1 MSHVT
6 KISGN
11 DIKDKWLRETMNSSL
26 KRSISEIN
34 NKIENLRIAIMAIGQ
49 VVLGL
54 CDTIEHLSRVNAVK
68 EKYYETFYNNTAS
81 IPDNSGYNYYKGALD
96 NLATVLLNLAETNF
110 SDEYRNGGT
119 ARGGDPSQRWSNAKT
134 TCIGTN
140 AYNDYYKIGDEESG
154 KINSAI
160 SWGDN
165 IMHDIIKKT
174 TGGYSDVT
182 NYSDS
187 NIF

>member
-11 DIKDKWLRETMNSSL
+11 DIKDKGLRETMNSSL

-54 CDTIEHLSRVNAVK
+54 CDTIEHLSSVNAIK
-68 EKYYETFYNNTAS
+68 EKYYGTFYDNTSS
-81 IPDNSGYNYYKGALD
+81 IPGGSGYNYYKGALD
-96 NLATVLLNLAETNF
+96 NLATVLLNLAEANF

-119 ARGGDPSQRWSNAKT
+119 ANGGSPSQRWSNAKN
-134 TCIGTN
+134 TCIGAN
-140 AYNDYYKIGDEESG
+140 AYNDYYKIGDGESG

-165 IMHDIIKKT
+165 IMHNIIEKT
-174 TGGYSDVT
+174 TGRYSDVT
-182 NYSDS
+182 IFSDS